1 MSKNIILNNQTYNN
15 VSQISLPIEGG
26 KALFK
31 DVDEIAIDSSW
42 KQTIVT
48 FDEPV
53 VGTHTIESIA
63 NVTSYI
69 AIPDFTGNSAGII
82 FYINNGKFKGYF
94 LATQSGAGQGVCNY
108 NGSTTGEKNVESTI
122 DSNGHPVLCGL
133 NSNYPLTG
141 TYTIYYI

>member
-53 VGTHTIESIA
+53 VGAHTIESIA

-94 LATQSGAGQGVCNY
+94 LATKSGTGQGVCNY
-108 NGSTTGEKNVESTI
+108 NESTTGEKKVESTI

-133 NSNYPLTG
+133 NANYPLTG